1 MGERITF
8 STNDAGISR
17 YLHGKTFTLTSH
29 CIPKINLK
37 WIIKQSVRDET
48 IEFLELQ
55 HIRQKSLRPWVR
67 QTFLRQ
73 NSKNHKAV
81 KEKNW

>member
-1 MGERITF
+1 MMLEYL
-8 STNDAGISR
+8 DISMEKPLPL
-17 YLHGKTFTLTSH
+17 LHTVYQ
-29 CIPKINLK
+29 KINLK